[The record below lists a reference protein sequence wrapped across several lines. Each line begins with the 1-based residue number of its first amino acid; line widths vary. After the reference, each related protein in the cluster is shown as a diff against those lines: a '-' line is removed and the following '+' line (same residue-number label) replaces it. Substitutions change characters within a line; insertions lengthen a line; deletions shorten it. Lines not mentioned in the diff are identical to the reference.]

1 MPRVPVDGSSN
12 ESIVYPIEHM
22 RQTAAKILAKAS
34 YAQEQHDTT
43 WTQIQSYVQNNF
55 EPDMQET
62 VMNLLQ
68 PYAARLRA
76 AYDWQ
81 MNLASSLFAA
91 VDLMENADNDV
102 AQSFTPI
109 AHGFGRDIG
118 PQ

>member
-1 MPRVPVDGSSN
+1 MPHVPSDSSSG

-22 RQTAAKILAKAS
+22 RQTAAKIVAKAS

-43 WTQIQSYVQNNF
+43 WAQIQAYVLNNF
-55 EPDMQET
+55 EPDMQGS

-91 VDLMENADNDV
+91 VDLMESTDSTV
-102 AQSFTPI
+102 AQAFTPTV
-109 AHGFGRDIG
+109 HGFGRDTG

>member
-1 MPRVPVDGSSN
+1 MPRVPSNGSSG

-22 RQTAAKILAKAS
+22 RQTAAKILAKAN

-43 WTQIQSYVQNNF
+43 WGQIQSYVQNNF
-55 EPDMQET
+55 EPDMQGP
-62 VMNLLQ
+62 VMNLLH

-81 MNLASSLFAA
+81 ISLASSLFAA
-91 VDLMENADNDV
+91 VDLMETTDGDV
-102 AQSFTPI
+102 AQAFTPVY
-109 AHGFGRDIG
+109 GFGRDTR

>member
-1 MPRVPVDGSSN
+1 MPRIPVDGSSN
-12 ESIVYPIEHM
+12 ELIVYPIEHM
-22 RQTAAKILAKAS
+22 RQTAAKILTKAS

-43 WTQIQSYVQNNF
+43 WAQIQSYVQNNF
-55 EPDMQET
+55 EPDMQGP
-62 VMNLLQ
+62 VMSLLQ

-102 AQSFTPI
+102 AQSFTPT
-109 AHGFGRDIG
+109 AHGFGRDTT